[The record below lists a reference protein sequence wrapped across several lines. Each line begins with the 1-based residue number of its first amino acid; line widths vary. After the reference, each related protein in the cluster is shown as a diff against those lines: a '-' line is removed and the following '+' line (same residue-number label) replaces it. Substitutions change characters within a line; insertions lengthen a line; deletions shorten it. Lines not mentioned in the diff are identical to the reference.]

1 VAGRGTRHQLLR
13 GAVSAAP
20 RFFEAE
26 SRKQKA
32 EVFSVDGLTIDR
44 VSRDD
49 EFALREL
56 QRLLE
61 RCSDYYELHEG
72 EAPRATAAVDE
83 FDTVPA
89 AIPRENI
96 FILAFRDG
104 AELVAEM
111 SLIREYPESGE
122 WWIALFVVDP
132 RVRGLGYGTR
142 ICRGIFRSLAGSTML
157 LAVDEQNPRG
167 DAFWRSLGFEET
179 GRQDHVASTGVKR
192 RIVIMR
198 KAMP

>member
-1 VAGRGTRHQLLR
+1 M
-13 GAVSAAP
+13 
-20 RFFEAE
+20 
-26 SRKQKA
+26 
-32 EVFSVDGLTIDR
+32 FSVSGLTIDR
-44 VSRDD
+44 ISRDD
-49 EFALREL
+49 ELALREL
-56 QRLLE
+56 QGLLE

-72 EAPRATAAVDE
+72 QPPRASAAADE

-89 AIPRENI
+89 AIPRENL
-96 FILAFRDG
+96 FVLAFREG
-104 AELVAEM
+104 GELIAEM
-111 SLIREYPESGE
+111 SLIRDYPKTGE

-132 RVRGLGYGTR
+132 RVRGRGWGAR

-179 GRQDHVASTGVKR
+179 GRQDHVASSGVKR